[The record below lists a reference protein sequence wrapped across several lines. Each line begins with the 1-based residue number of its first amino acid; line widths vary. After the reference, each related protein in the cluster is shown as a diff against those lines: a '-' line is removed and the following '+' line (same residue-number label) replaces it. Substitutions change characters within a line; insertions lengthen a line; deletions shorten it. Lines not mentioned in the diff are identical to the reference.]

1 MKKVLL
7 LILLSV
13 LWLALTAIHN
23 TNVILCGLSDA
34 GLNATMQHHL
44 SELITGFNKA
54 YAGKDELSVPSGSIS
69 SAAAKSLNEMWKGK
83 SFLCPETELILNV
96 IKRCDGNYEVRNI
109 PILYETKSK
118 DALDDELVIVFD
130 TAGIIQGV
138 LIALEREKYTQMFA
152 DAYTLQDR
160 RLREIILNFIENFR
174 TAYNRKDISYLDQ
187 VFSDDALIIVGRVLS
202 SQQKLPDQLDK
213 PVLKLSDDKNVE
225 YVKLKKSQY
234 ISNLRKL
241 FAKNRFVKVEFAG
254 FKIQQHHSKPN
265 FYGVQLFQKWR
276 SSTYSDDGYLFLLI
290 DLRDEDKPIIWVRT
304 WQPGE
309 FTKPGEA
316 FDLADFTLN

>member
-1 MKKVLL
+1 MKRILL
-7 LILLSV
+7 LILLIT
-13 LWLALTAIHN
+13 LWLALPAIHN

-34 GLNATMQHHL
+34 GMNAKMQNRL

-54 YAGKDELSVPSGSIS
+54 YAAKNELNVSSASIS
-69 SAAAKSLNEMWKGK
+69 PVAAKSLNEMWQGK

-96 IKRCDGNYEVRNI
+96 LKRSDGNYEVRNI

-118 DALDDELVIVFD
+118 SVLDDEIVIVFD
-130 TAGIIQGV
+130 ASGIIQGV

-160 RLREIILNFIENFR
+160 KLREIILNFLENFR

-202 SQQKLPDQLDK
+202 SQQKLPDQLNK
-213 PVLKLSDDKNVE
+213 PVLKTGDDKNVE

-234 ISNLRKL
+234 IGNLRSL

-265 FYGVQLFQKWR
+265 FYGVQLFQKW
-276 SSTYSDDGYLFLLI
+276 SSSSYSDEGYLFLLI

-309 FTKPGEA
+309 FTKPGDA